1 LNGKFPDEEP
11 ESYSNEEGLTVFTA
25 EYLLGRGYCC
35 GYGCKNCPY
44 DYINVKEPKRSM
56 LILQKKMNESNEK
69 E

>member
-1 LNGKFPDEEP
+1 LNRKFPDEEP

-25 EYLLGRGYCC
+25 EYLLSRGYCC
-35 GYGCKNCPY
+35 GNGCKNCPY

-56 LILQKKMNESNEK
+56 LILQRNMNESNKK